1 MMIGLVV
8 DSNSQLPAPLA
19 RRLGIA
25 IVPMPV
31 QVDGV
36 DYQEGIDLNAD
47 SFYEFWSGDHSPTIT
62 TSQPSPGAF
71 STAYELL
78 VESGATEILSV
89 HVSESMSGTLN
100 SARLAAAS
108 ASVPVRLVDT
118 NTASFG
124 ISCCALAAVDAIR
137 DGADLEQAAADVE
150 QRAATVGTAFI
161 VGAPW
166 LVENSGRADGVDV
179 HGAAAE
185 GIPVLAM
192 TGGDLEIL
200 ATVHSVESAVA
211 SMTNYALTRCAVDG
225 VGGHIAVGTSD
236 TSSRPVAE
244 ALTKALTGRSAVT
257 DIVQYRIGP
266 SIGAHMGPGTAGLF
280 VF

>member
-1 MMIGLVV
+1 MIGLVV

-19 RRLGIA
+19 RRLGVA
-25 IVPMPV
+25 IVPMTV
-31 QVDGV
+31 QVNGV
-36 DYQEGIDLNAD
+36 DYQEGMDLDAD
-47 SFYEFWSGDHSPTIT
+47 SFYDFWSGGHSPTIT

-71 STAYELL
+71 SAAYEVL

-137 DGADLEQAAADVE
+137 DGADLEQAAAVAE
-150 QRAATVGTAFI
+150 QRAVTVGTAFI

-166 LVENSGRADGVDV
+166 LVESSGRADGVDV

-192 TGGDLEIL
+192 TGGDLEVL
-200 ATVHSVESAVA
+200 ATVHSAESAVA

-244 ALTKALTGRSAVT
+244 ALTEALAGHPAVT

-266 SIGAHMGPGTAGLF
+266 SIGAHTGPGTSGLF